1 MYSLVEGYT
10 KPRVKVFEYHKEGEK
25 IPEVVHAQYQ
35 DISREFSK
43 SVEELIV
50 EYHLLPEDITGLF
63 LIVGGDHGQ
72 GAFRL
77 CFRALLTVR
86 GREAPVYKT
95 KAIAEV
101 YCKKE
106 EGCLLDES
114 VVP

>member
-1 MYSLVEGYT
+1 M
-10 KPRVKVFEYHKEGEK
+10 FEYHKEGEK
-25 IPEVVHAQYQ
+25 IPEVVHTQYK

-50 EYHLLPEDITGLF
+50 EYHLPPEDITGLF
-63 LIVGGDHGQ
+63 LVVGGDHGQ

-95 KAIAEV
+95 NAVA
-101 YCKKE
+101 
-106 EGCLLDES
+106 S
-114 VVP
+114 SFNA

>member
-1 MYSLVEGYT
+1 M
-10 KPRVKVFEYHKEGEK
+10 
-25 IPEVVHAQYQ
+25 
-35 DISREFSK
+35 
-43 SVEELIV
+43 EELVV
-50 EYHLLPEDITGLF
+50 EYHLPLVNITGCF

-95 KAIAEV
+95 KAIIEV

-106 EGCLLDES
+106 EWCLLDES
-114 VVP
+114 VIPWVDGGTVCIREMPSFLKEAHH